1 MPKVTSETNNPNEEM
16 ITLTLSTSEVE
27 TLCLALKEAR
37 RSGFKYDSKTYLKFV
52 DSDMNLLNKLNN
64 L

>member
-27 TLCLALKEAR
+27 TLRLALKETR